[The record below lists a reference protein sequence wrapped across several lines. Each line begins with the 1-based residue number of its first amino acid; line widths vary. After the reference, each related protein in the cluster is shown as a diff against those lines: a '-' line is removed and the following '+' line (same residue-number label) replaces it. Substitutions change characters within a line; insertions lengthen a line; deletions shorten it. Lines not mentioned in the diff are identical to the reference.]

1 MSQDAGHVT
10 RPAAY
15 PTELEGELTLEDGRT
30 VLVRPVVPEDAP
42 MLHRQM
48 ERADPDTI
56 YQRFFRYPV
65 HLDPATVDRLTRL
78 DYQSRL
84 ALAAFTPEG
93 EGIAIARYEG
103 TEPGVAEVAV
113 VVLPEWRRV
122 GLGTALLD
130 RIESAARAR
139 GITSLTAIYLP
150 DNEHIVSLLL
160 RVGFTP
166 QGIDGGLG
174 TATKDLTAPV

>member
-1 MSQDAGHVT
+1 
-10 RPAAY
+10 
-15 PTELEGELTLEDGRT
+15 
-30 VLVRPVVPEDAP
+30 
-42 MLHRQM
+42 MLQRQM
-48 ERADPDTI
+48 GRADPDTI

-65 HLDPATVDRLTRL
+65 QLDPATVDRLTRL
-78 DYQSRL
+78 DYQGRL

-93 EGIAIARYEG
+93 EGIAIARYEA
-103 TEPGVAEVAV
+103 TDPGSAEVAV

-139 GITSLTAIYLP
+139 GITRLDAVYLP
-150 DNEHIVSLLL
+150 DNERIVSLLE
-160 RVGFTP
+160 RVGYTP

-174 TATKDLTAPV
+174 TATKDLTAQV